1 MMNPAETLN
10 QLTNS
15 ENGAN
20 RLITMTGAK
29 NLVHSKE
36 ENFLSFKLPKGVYVK
51 IKLNVMDTYDMTFG
65 KMRKF
70 EYKETASFKG
80 LYSEMLKKTFETH
93 TGLYLTF

>member
-1 MMNPAETLN
+1 MNPSETLN

-15 ENGAN
+15 NNGAN

-29 NLVHSKE
+29 NLAHSEK

-51 IKLNVMDTYDMTFG
+51 IKLNAMDTYDMTFG

-80 LYSEMLKKTFETH
+80 LYSEMLKSTFEKH
-93 TGLYLTF
+93 TGLHLSF